1 MFRIFSCLPFS
12 LSTSSKSN
20 LEFLRERMFV
30 LVISSISPSLFSV
43 SWMLWSAV
51 DSSFIDESSS
61 VFARNPYVQLI
72 VSSHQFNKSSAR
84 ITTRSEIANTSSY
97 GFNPQQAIYTKS
109 KNRNRNK
116 ILKQRLNEL
125 YQ

>member
-1 MFRIFSCLPFS
+1 
-12 LSTSSKSN
+12 
-20 LEFLRERMFV
+20 MFV
-30 LVISSISPSLFSV
+30 LVTSSISPSLFSV

-109 KNRNRNK
+109 KNIN
-116 ILKQRLNEL
+116 
-125 YQ
+125 